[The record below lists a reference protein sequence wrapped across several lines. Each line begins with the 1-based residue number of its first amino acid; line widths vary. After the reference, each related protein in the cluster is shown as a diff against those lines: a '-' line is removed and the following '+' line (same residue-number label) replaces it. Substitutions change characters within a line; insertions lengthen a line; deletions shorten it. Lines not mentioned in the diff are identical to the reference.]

1 MRMAYLLMLKGLAYF
16 DVKTYRHFYKKGK
29 RVKTK
34 TLRYQIN
41 TRILV
46 LSFCVFAV
54 GAFMTLWHAK
64 RAVEQEMQS
73 SIHLA
78 TQLVTFELSQNH
90 ARTQW
95 LAQLNALKE
104 TRHLHIQLKEPSGN
118 ILTVPSA
125 HPLPTLEGPPRW
137 FVNLVAGAPIEI
149 ERTLMT
155 SDGNALIMLIKA
167 NPLTE
172 ISEVWEES
180 LAFLG
185 LLCSFIFLVFVTIH
199 VLLSRVLK
207 AISIIVQTLARVEQG
222 DYHSQLP
229 HFSSEEMNQIAHAM
243 NHLIEKLNTSQQENR
258 ALTQHT
264 LAIQEDERQ
273 RLAQELHDELGQS
286 LTAIKVM
293 TVTVAKLDNG
303 ANLLIK
309 QSTDHVVSI
318 CNHLMT
324 VVRSMMQQL
333 HPLVLT
339 QLGLKA
345 ALEDLIAHWQ
355 QRHDLIIAFVCHV
368 EIEILPE
375 TICIHIFRM
384 VQEGLTNVLR
394 HANASEVT
402 IDLSMDQNQQ
412 LHLIMGDNGQGC
424 DTEHIQKGFGLLS
437 MRERVR
443 SLHGEFHIHTKPQ
456 QGMAIHIKIPLS
468 PDV

>member
-1 MRMAYLLMLKGLAYF
+1 MKI
-16 DVKTYRHFYKKGK
+16 
-29 RVKTK
+29 K

-41 TRILV
+41 TRILL

-54 GAFMTLWHAK
+54 GALMTLWHAK

-78 TQLVTFELSQNH
+78 TQLITFELSQNH

-125 HPLPTLEGPPRW
+125 HPLPTLETPPRW
-137 FVNLVAGAPIEI
+137 FVNLVAGTSVQI
-149 ERTLMT
+149 ERILMT
-155 SDGNALIMLIKA
+155 SDGNALIMLIEA
-167 NPLTE
+167 NPLNE
-172 ISEVWEES
+172 ISEVWDES
-180 LAFLG
+180 LAFFG
-185 LLCSFIFLVFVTIH
+185 LLCSLIFLVFVTVH
-199 VLLSRVLK
+199 VILSRVLT
-207 AISIIVQTLARVEQG
+207 AISIIVQSLARVEQG
-222 DYHSQLP
+222 DYQSQLP
-229 HFSSEEMNQIAHAM
+229 HFSSEDMNQIARAM
-243 NHLIEKLNTSQQENR
+243 NHLIGKLNASQQENR

-318 CNHLMT
+318 CDHLMD

-345 ALEDLIAHWQ
+345 AIEDLILHWQ
-355 QRHDLIIAFVCHV
+355 QRHHLSISFACHGDV
-368 EIEILPE
+368 ESLPD
-375 TICIHIFRM
+375 TLCIHIFRM
-384 VQEGLTNVLR
+384 VQEALTNVVR
-394 HANASEVT
+394 HANASNVT
-402 IDLSMDQNQQ
+402 IDLSIDDNPQ
-412 LHLIMGDNGQGC
+412 LKLVMRDNGQGC
-424 DTEHIQKGFGLLS
+424 DAQHIQKGFGLLS

-443 SLHGEFHIHTKPQ
+443 SLQGEFHIQTRPK
-456 QGMAIHIKIPLS
+456 QGMAIHVKIPL
-468 PDV
+468 

>member
-1 MRMAYLLMLKGLAYF
+1 MKI
-16 DVKTYRHFYKKGK
+16 
-29 RVKTK
+29 K
-34 TLRYQIN
+34 TLRYQIY
-41 TRILV
+41 TRILL
-46 LSFCVFAV
+46 LSICVFAV
-54 GAFMTLWHAK
+54 GAMMTLWHAK

-118 ILTVPSA
+118 ILTVPITQNS
-125 HPLPTLEGPPRW
+125 PTIETPPRW
-137 FVNLVAGAPIEI
+137 FVNLVVGAPIQI

-155 SDGNALIMLIKA
+155 SDGNALIMLIEA
-167 NPLTE
+167 NPLNE
-172 ISEVWEES
+172 ISEVWDES
-180 LAFLG
+180 LAFFG
-185 LLCSFIFLVFVTIH
+185 LLYSLIFLVFVTIH
-199 VLLSRVLK
+199 VILSRVLK
-207 AISIIVQTLARVEQG
+207 AIFIIVQSLARVEQG
-222 DYHSQLP
+222 DYQSQLP
-229 HFSSEEMNQIAHAM
+229 RFSSEDMNQIARAI
-243 NHLIEKLNTSQQENR
+243 NHLIEKLNASQQENR
-258 ALTQHT
+258 SLTQHT

-318 CNHLMT
+318 CDHLMG

-355 QRHDLIIAFVCHV
+355 QRHDLTITFVCHG
-368 EIEILPE
+368 EIEFLPE
-375 TICIHIFRM
+375 
-384 VQEGLTNVLR
+384 
-394 HANASEVT
+394 
-402 IDLSMDQNQQ
+402 
-412 LHLIMGDNGQGC
+412 
-424 DTEHIQKGFGLLS
+424 
-437 MRERVR
+437 
-443 SLHGEFHIHTKPQ
+443 
-456 QGMAIHIKIPLS
+456 
-468 PDV
+468 